1 MIRYPAAS
9 LGRRTIQ
16 ALPSFILPALVVAC
30 SLLCL
35 NPPARA
41 QTAPQ
46 IGEQARQIERIQQEQ
61 QERQRQQLLEDARV
75 RREKAPM
82 ALPEIP
88 SPSLPAN
95 GACRD
100 IKEIVLTGVSQLSEA
115 EQEGLIAPYRDRCL
129 QATDIEGLLGDIV
142 KAYIERGYI
151 AVRPYLRAQDL
162 SGGRLE
168 IMIVEGRVESI
179 LLEDG
184 GKASINLTTA
194 FPGVVGKAL
203 NLRDI
208 EQGME
213 QINRLAANSAAM
225 EILPGSEAG
234 DSIVR
239 VANDPAFPFGF
250 SASADNL
257 GSKSTGANELG
268 ATVNASNPLR
278 LNDFLSYTHRESLP
292 ADRDLRRSVM
302 DSAYYSVPFGY
313 ALFSLSYSASDYR
326 TPVALASGNVF
337 RSTGDSRATSARLDW
352 VGYRD
357 QVQKLT
363 ASAAITQKTN
373 NNYLEGQLLEVSSR
387 KLSILDVDLLWNRF
401 VAGGAVSFGVG
412 YSKGLE
418 IMGALRDAPGL
429 AATSPHAQGGK
440 YRASAGVF
448 LPFKLASLDASL
460 SSQFSGQY
468 ALQGLYSTEQMLIG
482 SYYTVRGFVDNSL
495 SGNRAFYLRNDLALA
510 FSDTPFTG
518 VTLRPY
524 LGVDVGRVGAYGDTV
539 AGTLSG
545 CALGLRINGKT
556 LGADISLVQ
565 PLRAPHDMVK
575 ENARLLATITLS
587 L

>member
-1 MIRYPAAS
+1 MIPYPAVS
-9 LGRRTIQ
+9 LVRRAIQ
-16 ALPSFILPALVVAC
+16 AFHPLILPALAVAC
-30 SLLCL
+30 GLLFL
-35 NPPARA
+35 NPPVRA
-41 QTAPQ
+41 QTSQQ
-46 IGEQARQIERIQQEQ
+46 IGEQRRQIERIQQEQ

-75 RREKAPM
+75 RGEKAPM

-88 SPSLPAN
+88 KPSLPAN
-95 GACRD
+95 GVCRD
-100 IKEIVLTGVSQLSEA
+100 IKEIVLTGVSQLAAS
-115 EQEGLIAPYRDRCL
+115 EQEELVAPYRDRCL
-129 QATDIEGLLGDIV
+129 QAADIERLLGDIV
-142 KAYIERGYI
+142 KAYIDRGFI

-168 IMIVEGRVESI
+168 ILIVEGRVESI

-213 QINRLAANSAAM
+213 QVNRLAANSAAM

-239 VANDPAFPFGF
+239 VTNEPAFPFGF

-257 GSKSTGANELG
+257 GNKSTGVNELG

-278 LNDFLSYTHRESLP
+278 LNDFLSYTHRESLSD
-292 ADRDLRRSVM
+292 DRQQRRSVM

-326 TPVALASGNVF
+326 TPVILASGNVF
-337 RSTGDSRATSARLDW
+337 SSTGKSETTTAKLDW
-352 VGYRD
+352 VSYRD

-363 ASAAITQKTN
+363 ESIAISQKTN
-373 NNYLEGQLLEVSSR
+373 NNYFEGQLLEVSSR

-401 VAGGAVSFGVG
+401 IAGGALSFGVG
-412 YSKGLE
+412 YSKGLG
-418 IMGALRDAPGL
+418 IMGALNDAADL
-429 AATSPHAQGGK
+429 ATASPHAQGGK
-440 YRASAGVF
+440 FRASAGLF
-448 LPFKLASLDASL
+448 LPFKLGSLDASF

-468 ALQGLYSTEQMLIG
+468 ALQGLYSSEQMLIG

-495 SGNRAFYLRNDLALA
+495 SGNRAFYLHNDLALA
-510 FSDTPFTG
+510 FSDTPLPG
-518 VTLRPY
+518 VTLHPY
-524 LGVDVGRVGAYGDTV
+524 LGFDIGRVGAYGDTV

-545 CALGLRINGKT
+545 CALGLRINGKR
-556 LGADISLVQ
+556 LGGDISLVQ
-565 PLRAPHDMVK
+565 PLSAPNDMVK